1 MLSWQQLISQC
12 SLFLRNHHKLLVVEK
27 RIYWRTIKN
36 FILSFQGLLECHILF
51 SAALVVCPDGGGAV
65 EGGQGAG
72 GRVRG
77 A

>member
-36 FILSFQGLLECHILF
+36 FKGFIECHILF